1 MNAIYTPKGAV
12 TTETRGL
19 IARSLEELEEKGFDA
34 LKGATVDALVDLF
47 NVKFGGDGIS
57 FTQDEFFARE
67 WDELERELLNR
78 LYFFNVLKFARV
90 TRMNNFQPQYIFV
103 TNKEYANRR

>member
-1 MNAIYTPKGAV
+1 MNAIYTPKDFV

-19 IARSLEELEEKGFDA
+19 IAKSLEEIEEKNFTA
-34 LKGATVDALVDLF
+34 LKGATVDALIDLF
-47 NVKFGGDGIS
+47 SVKFGGNGIS

-78 LYFFNVLKFARV
+78 LYFSDVLKFARV
-90 TRMNNFQPQYIFV
+90 TRMNSFEPQYIFV
-103 TNKEYANRR
+103 VNKEYANRR